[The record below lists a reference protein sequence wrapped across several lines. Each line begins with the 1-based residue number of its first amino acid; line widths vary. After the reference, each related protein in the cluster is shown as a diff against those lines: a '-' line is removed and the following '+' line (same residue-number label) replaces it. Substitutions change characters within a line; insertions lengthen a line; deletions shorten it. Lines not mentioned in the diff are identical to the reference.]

1 MNSKLPEDHA
11 RRIVAAAVAEGVSVR
26 RAADLCGW
34 SVGWVSAR
42 YAEYRDPGDGG
53 AQLAI
58 VSQA

>member
-1 MNSKLPEDHA
+1 MNTKLPEDHA

-42 YAEYRDPGDGG
+42 YVEYREPGQGG
-53 AQLAI
+53 AELAI
-58 VSQA
+58 VSHG